1 MPGPVIIK
9 AKIKVLTAEEG
20 GKRRTCIFSGYRPNH
35 VFEVPVNNY
44 LITYI
49 GDMIFDYPEIC
60 PGDEKEVIVRFM
72 KDQPIDK
79 YLFAGNKW
87 RIQEGSNLIATGE
100 ILELL

>member
-1 MPGPVIIK
+1 
-9 AKIKVLTAEEG
+9 
-20 GKRRTCIFSGYRPNH
+20 
-35 VFEVPVNNY
+35 
-44 LITYI
+44 
-49 GDMIFDYPEIC
+49 MIFDYPEIC